1 MSARMKGYKKEL
13 GRKGEDIAA
22 AFLLASGYHLLERNY
37 RALRGEIDIIA
48 EQGHTLVFVE
58 VKTKRSEGF
67 GEPEEWVDR
76 RKQKQIGKVAEA
88 YLQDHDVEERD
99 CRFDVVAVVYGA
111 AGPEVRHTVDAFWLE
126 E

>member
-1 MSARMKGYKKEL
+1 MKGYKKEL